1 MVCSVKV
8 QRRAV
13 WWRRALWRRGGGG
26 DLIWMIGEFCLVCY
40 PGEGIR
46 QGGFWMA

>member
-26 DLIWMIGEFCLVCY
+26 DVDWGFLHCVLTGQEDKA
-40 PGEGIR
+40 R
-46 QGGFWMA
+46 RFWMA